1 MKLLR
6 IDSSARG
13 TSVTRKL
20 TAAFT
25 DAWKAQHP
33 GGSVIERDTCS
44 TPLPLIYDEWSA
56 VYADPATLTAAQRA
70 DLSVSD
76 SLIAELS
83 DADTIIIGA
92 PMYNLTV
99 SAPLKGWIDQVVR
112 FGKTFAYGPTGPKG
126 LLTGKKTVVVTA
138 RGGSYSLDPTAP
150 NFDLQEA
157 YLRRILGFIGLTNVT
172 FIHADY
178 QMGSEK
184 AGESLAA
191 AMGLVERAAA
201 EPHAVATA

>member
-25 DAWKAQHP
+25 DAWKTQHP
-33 GGSVIERDTCS
+33 GGRVIERDTCS
-44 TPLPLIYDEWSA
+44 SSLPLITDEWSA
-56 VYADPATLTAAQRA
+56 TYSDPSTLSVAQREY
-70 DLSVSD
+70 LSISD
-76 SLIAELS
+76 SLIAELT
-83 DADTIIIGA
+83 DADTILIGA
-92 PMYNLTV
+92 PMYNLSV
-99 SAPLKGWIDQVVR
+99 SAPLKAWIDQVVR
-112 FGKTFAYGPTGPKG
+112 VGKTFAYGSTGPKG
-126 LLTGKKTVVVTA
+126 LLGGKKTVVVTA
-138 RGGSYSLDPTAP
+138 RGGSYTLDFAAP
-150 NFDLQEA
+150 NFDHEEA
-157 YLRRILGFIGLTNVT
+157 YLRRILGFIGLTDVT

-184 AGESLAA
+184 GDASLASA
-191 AMGLVERAAA
+191 IGLVESAAA

>member
-13 TSVTRKL
+13 NSVTRKL

-25 DAWKAQHP
+25 DAWKTQHP
-33 GGSVIERDTCS
+33 GGSVIERDICS
-44 TPLPLIYDEWSA
+44 FPLPVITDEWLA
-56 VYADPATLTAAQRA
+56 TYGDPAMLTVAQREY
-70 DLSVSD
+70 LSVSD
-76 SLIAELS
+76 SLVAELS
-83 DADTIIIGA
+83 AADTIIIGA

-112 FGKTFAYGPTGPKG
+112 VGKTVVYGPTGPKG
-126 LLTGKKTVVVTA
+126 LLGGKKTVVVTA
-138 RGGSYSLDPTAP
+138 RGGSYTMDFAAS
-150 NFDLQEA
+150 NFDFEEA
-157 YLRRILGFIGLTNVT
+157 YLRRILGFMGLTDVT

-178 QMGSEK
+178 QMRSEK
-184 AGESLAA
+184 GGPSLAS

-201 EPHAVATA
+201 EPHAVTTA

>member
-13 TSVTRKL
+13 TSATRKL

-25 DAWKAQHP
+25 GAWKAQNP

-70 DLSVSD
+70 NLSVSD

-92 PMYNLTV
+92 PMYNLTI

-112 FGKTFAYGPTGPKG
+112 VGKTFAYGPTGPKG

-138 RGGSYSLDPTAP
+138 RGGSYTLDPTAP

-157 YLRRILGFIGLTNVT
+157 YLRRILGFIGLTKVT

>member
-6 IDSSARG
+6 IDSSARSA
-13 TSVTRKL
+13 SVTRKL
-20 TAAFT
+20 TGAYT
-25 DAWKAQHP
+25 DAWKTQHP

-44 TPLPLIYDEWSA
+44 FPLPLITDEWSA
-56 VYADPATLTAAQRA
+56 VYGDPAKLTAAQREY
-70 DLSVSD
+70 LSVSD
-76 SLIAELS
+76 ALIAELS
-83 DADTIIIGA
+83 DADTIVIGA

-138 RGGSYSLDPTAP
+138 RGGSYTLDFAAP
-150 NFDLQEA
+150 NFDLEEE
-157 YLRRILGFIGLTNVT
+157 YLRRILGFIGLIDVT

-184 AGESLAA
+184 AGESLAS
-191 AMGLVERAAA
+191 AMGLVERAAT
-201 EPHAVATA
+201 EPHALATA

>member
-25 DAWKAQHP
+25 DAWKTQHQ

-44 TPLPLIYDEWSA
+44 SSLPAITDEWSA
-56 VYADPATLTAAQRA
+56 TYSDPATLTVAQREY
-70 DLSVSD
+70 LSVSD

-83 DADTIIIGA
+83 AADTIIIGA

-99 SAPLKGWIDQVVR
+99 SAPLKAWIDQVVR
-112 FGKTFAYGPTGPKG
+112 VGKTFAYGPTGPKG
-126 LLTGKKTVVVTA
+126 LLDGKKTVVVTA
-138 RGGSYSLDPTAP
+138 RGGSYTLDFAAP
-150 NFDLQEA
+150 NFDLEEA
-157 YLRRILGFIGLTNVT
+157 YLRRILGFIGLTDVS

-184 AGESLAA
+184 GDASLASA
-191 AMGLVERAAA
+191 IGLVEMAAA
-201 EPHAVATA
+201 EPHAAATA

>member
-33 GGSVIERDTCS
+33 DGSVIERDTCS
-44 TPLPLIYDEWSA
+44 SSLPLITDEWSA
-56 VYADPATLTAAQRA
+56 TYSDPSTLSVAQREY
-70 DLSVSD
+70 LSISD

-83 DADTIIIGA
+83 DADTILIGA
-92 PMYNLTV
+92 PMYNLSV
-99 SAPLKGWIDQVVR
+99 SAPLKAWIDQVVR
-112 FGKTFAYGPTGPKG
+112 VGKTFAYGPTGPKG
-126 LLTGKKTVVVTA
+126 LLGGKKTVVVTA
-138 RGGSYSLDPTAP
+138 RGGSYTLDFAAP
-150 NFDLQEA
+150 NFDHEEA
-157 YLRRILGFIGLTNVT
+157 YLRRILGFIGLTEVS
-172 FIHADY
+172 FIHADF

-184 AGESLAA
+184 GNASLASA
-191 AMGLVERAAA
+191 IGLVEKAAS

>member
-25 DAWKAQHP
+25 DAWKTQHP
-33 GGSVIERDTCS
+33 GGSVIGRDTCS
-44 TPLPLIYDEWSA
+44 SSLPLITDEWSA
-56 VYADPATLTAAQRA
+56 TYSDPSTLSVAQREY
-70 DLSVSD
+70 LSISD

-83 DADTIIIGA
+83 NADTILIGA
-92 PMYNLTV
+92 PMYNLSV
-99 SAPLKGWIDQVVR
+99 SAPLKAWIDQVVR
-112 FGKTFAYGPTGPKG
+112 VGKTFAYGPTGPKG
-126 LLTGKKTVVVTA
+126 LLGGKKTVVVTA
-138 RGGSYSLDPTAP
+138 RGGSYTLDFAAP
-150 NFDLQEA
+150 NFDHEEA
-157 YLRRILGFIGLTNVT
+157 YLRRILGFIGLTDVS
-172 FIHADY
+172 FIHADF

-184 AGESLAA
+184 GDASLASA
-191 AMGLVERAAA
+191 IGLVEKAAS